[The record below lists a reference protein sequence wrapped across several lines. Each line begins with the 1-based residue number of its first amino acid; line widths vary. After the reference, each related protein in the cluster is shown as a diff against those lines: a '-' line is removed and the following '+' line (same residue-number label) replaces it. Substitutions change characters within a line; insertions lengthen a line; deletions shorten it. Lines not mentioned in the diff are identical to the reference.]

1 MNKVSEQIAEIR
13 KELLGKRNTVKR
25 LAIITAAVLLILTGL
40 FSVLPEITN
49 IRNKEYAISDSNGEH
64 FEQLFSDLLKACQQP
79 SSEDSQAILTDLNAI
94 RSVSEKDYAL
104 ASSIANHWQKV
115 YLDPEYHLCMYP
127 EESISSGPEN
137 KDIPNTSKH
146 AFIVLGYELQNGE
159 MTDELKGRCEAA
171 AAAAKS
177 FPYSVLVCTGGATGG
192 NNPEHHTEAG
202 LMKQYLTEQCG
213 IREERIYID
222 EKAMTTAE
230 NAVNTFEIL
239 RENGIKTMTII
250 TSSYHQ
256 RWGQVLYNGLGAM
269 YEQKYGNAPK
279 LVGNYSYRIE
289 PDNSAYLNDA
299 GIAIR
304 QLASVLKVPRNS
316 MAQ

>member
-1 MNKVSEQIAEIR
+1 MNRISEHITKIQ
-13 KELLGKRNTVKR
+13 KELQGGKNCVKR
-25 LAIITAAVLLILTGL
+25 LAILTAAVLLILTGL
-40 FSVLPEITN
+40 YSVLPETTDL
-49 IRNKEYAISDSNGEH
+49 RNEEYAISDSNGEH
-64 FEQLFSDLLKACQQP
+64 FEQLFSDLLKASQQP
-79 SSEDSQAILTDLNAI
+79 SSEDSQTILTDLNAI

-127 EESISSGPEN
+127 EENISSGTEN
-137 KDIPNTSKH
+137 RDIPNTSKH

-171 AAAAKS
+171 AAAARS

-202 LMKQYLTEQCG
+202 LMKQYLIEQCG
-213 IREERIYID
+213 IRGERIFVD

-239 RENGIKTMTII
+239 RENEIKTITII

-279 LVGNYSYRIE
+279 LVGNYSYKIE

-304 QLASVLKVPRNS
+304 QLATVLKLPRNS
-316 MAQ
+316 AGK

>member
-1 MNKVSEQIAEIR
+1 MKRVSEHITGIQKALQGENNYVERLTIIIA
-13 KELLGKRNTVKR
+13 
-25 LAIITAAVLLILTGL
+25 AILLILAGL
-40 FSVLPEITN
+40 FTVLPETVDVKN
-49 IRNKEYAISDSNGEH
+49 EEYAISDANAEH
-64 FEQLFSDLLKACQQP
+64 FEQLFSDLQKACQQP
-79 SSEDSQAILTDLNAI
+79 SSEDSQTILTDLNAI
-94 RSVSEKDYAL
+94 KSVSEKDYAL

-127 EESISSGPEN
+127 KENISSGSEN
-137 KDIPNTSKH
+137 RDIPNTSKH
-146 AFIVLGYELQNGE
+146 AFVVLGYELQNGE

-177 FPYSVLVCTGGATGG
+177 YPYSILVCTGGATGG

-202 LMKQYLTEQCG
+202 LMKQYLIEHCD
-213 IREERIYID
+213 IRENRIFID

-239 RENGIKTMTII
+239 RENKIKTITII

-279 LVGNYSYRIE
+279 LVGNYSYEIE
-289 PDNSAYLNDA
+289 PNNSAYLNDA

-304 QLASVLKVPRNS
+304 QLATVLQLPRNS
-316 MAQ
+316 MPK